1 VNVWKIAVAGTVTV
15 AGLAA
20 AVAYGGGWQGV
31 GMLIYLLAV
40 GSVALIA
47 LARRLGDALPRAAPF
62 ERLVAQQPRPPGAV
76 KQLEMI
82 RRGLSAAGWNDAEL
96 RFRLGPMVREIA
108 AARLSRRYGIDL
120 ERQPVRARAVLG
132 DGRVWELTAPRRPP
146 PGRDAGGWSARELAE
161 LLDELEAI

>member
-1 VNVWKIAVAGTVTV
+1 VSVRKIAVTGMVTV

-20 AVAYGGGWQGV
+20 AVAYGGGWLGP
-31 GMLIYLLAV
+31 GLLIYLLAV
-40 GSVALIA
+40 GSVTVIV
-47 LARRLGDALPRAAPF
+47 LARRLGDALPRAARF
-62 ERLVAQQPRPPGAV
+62 ERLVAQQPRPPEGV

-108 AARLSRRYGIDL
+108 AARLSRKYGVDL
-120 ERQPVRARAVLG
+120 ERQPGRARAVLG
-132 DGRVWELTAPRRPP
+132 DGRVWELAAPRSPA
-146 PGRDAGGWSARELAE
+146 PGREAGGWSARELAE